1 MLLVE
6 ENAKYGAINIKG
18 KVIIKPEYDQ
28 ITVDNYYN
36 SETMYKASGFIVKKK
51 VEDSYKYGYINS
63 NGKVLLD
70 TQYTE
75 ISRIN
80 EIIDDKNIF
89 LLVFKNGQ
97 AGIVKNNKTILNYEY
112 EDISYNAYNN
122 MFVIQRN
129 AKKRNSRYK
138 RKNNN
143 TTRI

>member
-1 MLLVE
+1 M
-6 ENAKYGAINIKG
+6 
-18 KVIIKPEYDQ
+18 
-28 ITVDNYYN
+28 
-36 SETMYKASGFIVKKK
+36 
-51 VEDSYKYGYINS
+51 
-63 NGKVLLD
+63 LD

-129 AKKRNSRYK
+129 AKSGIADIKGKIIIQPEYDSIMFGEY
-138 RKNNN
+138 
-143 TTRI
+143 I